1 MEDPCGLSCARGIS
15 PLVPGRSAEKYLR
28 PYRSK
33 GGYNFCMRAVI
44 AACCLLLLLG
54 RDKTREKTG
63 TSAAKAVTVPAVIDH
78 NRVIIRADLRLPDG
92 STESVAAW
100 VDNGNP
106 ELYLSRRLATLLGEP
121 VKCGD
126 SECSAPPPAEIVVGG
141 MSIPLA
147 AAKEAK
153 VPLRPVNEAAVL
165 AGGVKAEINI
175 PSTVLRHY
183 DVLVDFV
190 ERRFSMGAPGTIP
203 FRGSSAKVLVNG
215 ENGLIQVA
223 SQIEGKKHNLALD
236 MGSSI
241 SFLSGEL
248 FDKLAAAH
256 SEWPRMTGAVGSAN
270 MWGTRDETKW
280 QVMSVGRVQF
290 GPLFLTDVPM
300 VALAKT
306 TLDFFETRAA
316 IPTAGVIGSNALMN
330 YRVGI
335 DYAHTTVYFD
345 LGRTYKFPDF
355 DVVGLILRPEGD
367 GRFTILGVADLEGQ
381 PSVDGVQAGDRLVA
395 VNDLPVEGS
404 TMGQVWSMLGG
415 TPGQEKKLTI
425 ERRGKVLSV
434 LAQVKHFL
442 GEAPEEEKK
451 KK

>member
-1 MEDPCGLSCARGIS
+1 MIIQEGIAGFADHCRKACSRGS
-15 PLVPGRSAEKYLR
+15 EQCLR
-28 PYRSK
+28 PYTTK

-44 AACCLLLLLG
+44 AACFLLLLIG
-54 RDKTREKTG
+54 QGQTQEK
-63 TSAAKAVTVPAVIDH
+63 TSAAKVVTVPATIDH

-92 STESVAAW
+92 STQSVGAW

-106 ELYLSRRLATLLGEP
+106 ELDLSRRVATLLGLA

-126 SECSAPPPAEIVVGG
+126 RECSAPPPAEIVVGG
-141 MSIPLA
+141 MSIPLT

-175 PSTVLRHY
+175 PSAILRHY

-190 ERRFSMGAPGTIP
+190 ERRFSIGAPGAIH

-215 ENGLIQVA
+215 ENGLMQVP
-223 SQIEGKKHNLALD
+223 SQIEGKKYNLALD
-236 MGSSI
+236 VGSSI

-256 SEWPRMTGAVGSAN
+256 SEWPRMSGAVGSAN
-270 MWGTRDETKW
+270 MWGAPEETKW
-280 QVMSVGRVQF
+280 QVMTVGRVQY

-316 IPTAGVIGSNALMN
+316 MPTVGVIGSNALLN

-355 DVVGLILRPEGD
+355 DVVGLILRPEAD
-367 GRFTILGVADLEGQ
+367 GRFTILGVPDFEGQ
-381 PSVDGVQAGDRLVA
+381 PSVEGVQAGDRLVA
-395 VNDLPVEGS
+395 VDRLPVADS

-415 TPGQEKKLTI
+415 TPGLEKKLTV
-425 ERRGKVLSV
+425 ERAGKELSV
-434 LAQVKHFL
+434 LVQVKHFL
-442 GEAPEEEKK
+442 GEAPEVEKK
-451 KK
+451 KKK